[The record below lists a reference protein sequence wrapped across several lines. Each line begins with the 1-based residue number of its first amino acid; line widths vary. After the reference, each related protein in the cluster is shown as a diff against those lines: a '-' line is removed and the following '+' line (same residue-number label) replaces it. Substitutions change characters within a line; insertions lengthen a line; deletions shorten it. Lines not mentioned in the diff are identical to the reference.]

1 MQFGDV
7 GRQAC
12 DSTAKEGIR
21 SLLGNGLSA
30 YFFLL
35 ESVDCSSPLEVDV
48 KSMTITSS
56 SFEPT
61 PCVDADRNNEQAL
74 DCGRFRLR
82 SSDAVGDKT
91 VCQICEEH
99 AVHLPRIISRLL
111 GLV

>member
-1 MQFGDV
+1 MQFGNV

-35 ESVDCSSPLEVDV
+35 ESVDCSSPLDVDA
-48 KSMTITSS
+48 KPTAITSS

-61 PCVDADRNNEQAL
+61 PGVGADGKRKWRELRYEGKEKQQQFSQQEHVGIGNASNSIKNEYEIPFAT
-74 DCGRFRLR
+74 
-82 SSDAVGDKT
+82 S
-91 VCQICEEH
+91 
-99 AVHLPRIISRLL
+99 
-111 GLV
+111 

>member
-35 ESVDCSSPLEVDV
+35 ESVDCSSPLDVDA
-48 KSMTITSS
+48 KAMTITSS

-61 PCVDADRNNEQAL
+61 SCVDADRKRRWRE
-74 DCGRFRLR
+74 LR
-82 SSDAVGDKT
+82 YGGKEKQPPFSQLERAEIGNVSNSAKNWFENSSAT
-91 VCQICEEH
+91 
-99 AVHLPRIISRLL
+99 S
-111 GLV
+111 